1 AVQESW
7 VQVKTATGEE
17 VWTKVL
23 RTGDRYLVPNE
34 AGLLL
39 ATGNAGG
46 LQILVDGRPTA
57 RLGPVGVV
65 KREISL
71 DPERLLAGSAAP

>member
-1 AVQESW
+1 MKKAS
-7 VQVKTATGEE
+7 GEE
-17 VWTKVL
+17 VWTRVL

-34 AGLLL
+34 ADLLL

-46 LQILVDGRPTA
+46 LQILVDGRPTP

-65 KREISL
+65 KREIPL
-71 DPERLLAGSAAP
+71 DPDRLLAGNAVP